1 MSSSEIA
8 DNKWELQASKP
19 QMATPGGIM
28 QIILMLGFIGVFGYL
43 IVFSIIGAVTPK
55 NEDAGLEAQFKNM
68 KPAGAEEKKAE

>member
-1 MSSSEIA
+1 MSASEIA

-19 QMATPGGIM
+19 QMATASGIM

-55 NEDAGLEAQFKNM
+55 NEDAGLEAQYKNM
-68 KPAGAEEKKAE
+68 RLEGSGKKAE